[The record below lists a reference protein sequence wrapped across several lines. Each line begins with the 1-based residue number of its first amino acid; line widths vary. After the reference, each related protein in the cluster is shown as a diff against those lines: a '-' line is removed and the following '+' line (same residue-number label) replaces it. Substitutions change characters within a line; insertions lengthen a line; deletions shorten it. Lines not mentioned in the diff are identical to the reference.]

1 MKKHTSSNPTFF
13 FLVHYQVFTGLSA
26 LVGRGGGST
35 QKSLKKSHS
44 CCPRLSNSNPHC
56 ETTQILHCCV
66 HWGKNPSQHTH
77 THTHTHT
84 HSHIWYTPI
93 STTSTGEKTLLGHT
107 HTFTLMFHTNQH
119 YFHWGKK
126 PTWTYTH
133 IHTYGT
139 HKKTY
144 VDIHIFTLMLH
155 TNQHSLHRG
164 KNLRGHACIHTYSTH
179 TSICEPSETPTENSS
194 EKTQRRR
201 RRTMVDLKALAE

>member
-1 MKKHTSSNPTFF
+1 VKKHTSSNPTFF

-77 THTHTHT
+77 THTHTFT
-84 HSHIWYTPI
+84 H
-93 STTSTGEKTLLGHT
+93 
-107 HTFTLMFHTNQH
+107 MVHTNQH
-119 YFHWGKK
+119 YFHWGKN

-133 IHTYGT
+133 IHTYVPHKSALLPLG
-139 HKKTY
+139 KKTY
-144 VDIHIFTLMLH
+144 VDIHT
-155 TNQHSLHRG
+155 HSHLWYTQ
-164 KNLRGHACIHTYSTH
+164 KNLRGHTYIHTYVTH
-179 TSICEPSETPTENSS
+179 KSALLAQGKKPTWTCMHSH
-194 EKTQRRR
+194 
-201 RRTMVDLKALAE
+201 L